1 MASRSLLLLATFTAL
16 LAVPNQLPAEPA
28 TANEQKDLW
37 EVTSKMAMEEMP
49 MEIPAQTMKVCAAKE
64 WKEPPGGADE
74 RQTCRNSDFKIA
86 GKTATW
92 TVTCSE
98 PAMTGHGEITRDT
111 PDTYSGAI
119 KFTSDDGSMTINLN
133 GRRLGGC

>member
-1 MASRSLLLLATFTAL
+1 MASRSLVLLAAVTAL

-49 MEIPAQTMKVCAAKE
+49 IEMPAQTMKVCAAKSGRN
-64 WKEPPGGADE
+64 PPAE
-74 RQTCRNSDFKIA
+74 RTSGKVAGTRTSDSGQDSHLDRDVF
-86 GKTATW
+86 
-92 TVTCSE
+92 E

-119 KFTSDDGSMTINLN
+119 KSTSDDGSMTINLN